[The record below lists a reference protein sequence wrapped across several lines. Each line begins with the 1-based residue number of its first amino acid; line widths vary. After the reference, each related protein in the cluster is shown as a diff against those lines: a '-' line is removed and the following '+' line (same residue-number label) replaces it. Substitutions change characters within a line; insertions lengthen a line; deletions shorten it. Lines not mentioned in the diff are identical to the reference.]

1 MKAAVY
7 YKKHDL
13 RVEDIPVRELKDN
26 EVLVNVKYCGV
37 CGTDLHIYNGDDGA
51 APVTPPLVPG
61 HEFSG
66 VVAAVGKDV
75 KSVKA
80 GDKVSIDPNDMC
92 CECYFCRNGQQHFC
106 MNQIGIGTTCHGGFA
121 EYVIA
126 REKQVYKFSDKLS
139 FEEAAMTEPLSCC
152 LHGIDLCNIK
162 VGDTVLLI
170 GGGPIG
176 LIMMQLA
183 KYAGAAQIIV
193 SEPVAEKR
201 DLAKKLGADIV
212 VDPVN
217 EDLQEV
223 LKNCCKNVDIVIE
236 CVGRTNTMEDAIR
249 YAGKGATVML
259 FGLTSP
265 DAKMNI
271 LPYEIFKKELHI
283 TASYINPYTFERALK
298 LLESGK
304 IDVKS
309 IITDIV
315 PLDDI
320 TKVFTDSSY
329 RRRGKVLIKI

>member
-1 MKAAVY
+1 
-7 YKKHDL
+7 
-13 RVEDIPVRELKDN
+13 
-26 EVLVNVKYCGV
+26 
-37 CGTDLHIYNGDDGA
+37 
-51 APVTPPLVPG
+51 
-61 HEFSG
+61 
-66 VVAAVGKDV
+66 
-75 KSVKA
+75 
-80 GDKVSIDPNDMC
+80 
-92 CECYFCRNGQQHFC
+92 